1 MTKRRR
7 SPVETGN
14 VKAEMCSPALRLRI
28 VRGLPFFSSLDAE
41 VVTAAASLF
50 REKGFSP
57 DEMICFSHS
66 PAAHFYV
73 VASGLVKLIHQTEQ
87 GRFVILDLLGGGGFF
102 GYLPRSRRETYAY
115 SVQALTPT
123 CTLAIDSRSFRRL
136 LDAHPSVALDLL
148 AVVSERLEAAH
159 ERIRELNV
167 APVEQRVAST
177 LMQLGERFGERR
189 EVGLLIQLP
198 LSREDLAEMSGTTT
212 ETASRVV
219 SDLRRDGVIR
229 TGRRWI
235 SIADLARLA
244 SLANRQP

>member
-7 SPVETGN
+7 SPVETST

-28 VRGLPFFSSLDAE
+28 IRGLPFLSSLE
-41 VVTAAASLF
+41 EKVISAAASLF

-66 PAAHFYV
+66 PAANFYV

-87 GRFVILDLLGGGGFF
+87 GRYVILDLLGRGGFF
-102 GYLPRSRRETYAY
+102 GYLPRSRQGSYTY
-115 SVQALTPT
+115 SVKALTPT
-123 CTLAIDSRSFRRL
+123 CTLAIDSRSFQELLEAHPAVAMDLLTDVSDR
-136 LDAHPSVALDLL
+136 LDAAQ
-148 AVVSERLEAAH
+148 
-159 ERIRELNV
+159 ERIRQLNV
-167 APVEQRVAST
+167 DPVEQRVAST
-177 LMQLGERFGERR
+177 LMQLGERFGEHK

-198 LSREDLAEMSGTTT
+198 LSREDLAEMSGTTA

-219 SDLRRDGVIR
+219 SDLRREHVIR

-235 SIADLARLA
+235 SIEDLSRLVSIA
-244 SLANRQP
+244 GRKS